1 MGPGRRSPGGGSV
14 RPKPYRG
21 NRLVRAFV
29 WVVLTIFILTSV
41 GAILIVTVH

>member
-1 MGPGRRSPGGGSV
+1 V
-14 RPKPYRG
+14 RPKPYRRNRFG